1 MIIYLFSFKFS
12 QPLLACDVWLGM
24 GYEWEGEEPQ
34 GGSGRMENHTSV
46 SVSLE
51 IVVRDMSTEDQ
62 GSEVGHGFHQL

>member
-24 GYEWEGEEPQ
+24 GYEWEGEELQ

-46 SVSLE
+46 YSIS
-51 IVVRDMSTEDQ
+51 
-62 GSEVGHGFHQL
+62 